1 MDAVIFRGPFDVA
14 VERRPKPQIRE
25 PTDAIVRVQVSG
37 ICGSD
42 LHAYRG
48 HQKTEGG
55 YIMGHEFVGT
65 VEKVGDDV
73 KLFTPGDNIV
83 SIFSPCCMQ
92 CWYCLQGLTNRCT
105 FGAAFGFAALD
116 GGQAEYVRI
125 PHADGTLRHAPV
137 GLDDRLLI
145 MMADIFP
152 TGYYAASRAIEA
164 LQIQKLSR
172 LTSFANQDQGSAL
185 HSGSVS
191 GDDLR
196 DLTADSVLVCL
207 GCGPVGICAIA
218 TARSKGI
225 RTIFAVDSVKDR
237 LDEAKDLGAIP
248 LQLGGDEIGER
259 VQAATDGRGA
269 DGVIELVGNQA
280 ALRSA
285 FDLLRPAGVLSSVG
299 FHQAE
304 LPFTGLE
311 CYLKGLTVSFGR
323 VPVATVFDAA
333 LECLKENA
341 EALKHYVTHELSL
354 SQAREGY
361 ELFEQHK
368 ARKVILCI

>member
-1 MDAVIFRGPFDVA
+1 MDAVIFKGPFEVA
-14 VERRPKPQIRE
+14 VERRPKPEIIE
-25 PTDAIVRVQVSG
+25 PTDAIVKVRVSG

-65 VEKVGDDV
+65 VVKTGGDV
-73 KLFTPGDNIV
+73 KVFGPGDNVV
-83 SIFSPCCMQ
+83 SIFSPCCMK

-105 FGAAFGFAALD
+105 FGAAFGFKALD

-125 PHADGTLRHAPV
+125 PHADGTLRHAPT
-137 GLDDRLLI
+137 GLDDPLLI

-164 LQIQKLSR
+164 LHTQKLSR
-172 LTSFANQDQGSAL
+172 LTSFPKDS
-185 HSGSVS
+185 STST
-191 GDDLR
+191 DLQS
-196 DLTADSVLVCL
+196 LTADSVLVCL

-218 TARSKGI
+218 AARSKGI
-225 RTIFAVDSVKDR
+225 KTIFAVDSVRDR
-237 LDEAKDLGAIP
+237 LDEARDLGAIP
-248 LQLGGDEIGER
+248 LQLGADDIGEHVR
-259 VQAATDGRGA
+259 AATEGRGA
-269 DGVIELVGNQA
+269 DGVIELVGNQE

-299 FHQAE
+299 FHQAD

-333 LECLKENA
+333 LECLKEN
-341 EALKHYVTHELSL
+341 EKALRHYVTHELPL
-354 SQAREGY
+354 AQAKEGY
-361 ELFEQHK
+361 QLFEQHK
-368 ARKVILCI
+368 ARKVILCV